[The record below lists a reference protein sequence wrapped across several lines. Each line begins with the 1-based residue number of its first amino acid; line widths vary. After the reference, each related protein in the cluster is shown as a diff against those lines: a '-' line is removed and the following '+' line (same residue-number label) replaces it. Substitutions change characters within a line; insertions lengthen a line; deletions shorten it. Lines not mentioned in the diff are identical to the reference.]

1 MSQPGAS
8 LLHPRVLIPFALVT
22 LIWGSTWIVIKG
34 QLGIVPP
41 SWSVTYRFIVAAAAM
56 FLFAAMRGERLWL
69 DRRAFAFVVLLGI
82 AQFTFN
88 FNFVYRAEQHITSG
102 LVAVLF
108 ALLIVPNTLF
118 GRLFLKTPL
127 EGRFLAGAGIAI
139 VGVGLMILHEYRA
152 AALGPQ
158 AVIAGTLLTLTGVL
172 SASIANVMQGT
183 KIARAQS
190 MTVMIAWAMLFGA
203 LADGGFAWITT
214 GPPTIEATPVYLL
227 GVLYLGIVASAVS
240 FPLYFSVI
248 RAVGPG
254 QAAWSSVLIPIIA
267 MGFSTVFEDY
277 HWAPLS
283 IAGGAVALAGLIIAV
298 AKRPERPSV
307 SGNMVSVAVDAPEC
321 SGPASEDPRD

>member
-1 MSQPGAS
+1 MSQPAT

-22 LIWGSTWIVIKG
+22 LIWGSTWIVITG

-41 SWSVTYRFIVAAAAM
+41 SWSVTYRFAVAAIAM
-56 FLFAAMRGERLWL
+56 FAFAIVRRERLWL
-69 DRRAFAFVVLLGI
+69 DPKAMAFAMLLGV

-108 ALLIVPNTLF
+108 ALLIVPNTLL
-118 GRLFLKTPL
+118 GRAFLKTPL

-152 AALGPQ
+152 AALD
-158 AVIAGTLLTLTGVL
+158 ADEVILGTMLTLAGVF
-172 SASIANVMQGT
+172 SASTANVMQGT

-190 MTVMIAWAMLFGA
+190 MVVMIAWAMLFGA
-203 LADGGFAWITT
+203 LADGSYAWITT
-214 GPPTIEATPVYLL
+214 GPPVIEPTFTYLG
-227 GVLYLGIVASAVS
+227 GVLYLGIIASAVT
-240 FPLYFSVI
+240 FPLYFNVI

-267 MGFSTVFEDY
+267 MGFSTVFEGY
-277 HWAPLS
+277 RWSTLS
-283 IAGGAVALAGLIIAV
+283 AAGGIVALVGLVIAV
-298 AKRPERPSV
+298 VKRPERPSV
-307 SGNMVSVAVDAPEC
+307 SGNMVSVPVDRE
-321 SGPASEDPRD
+321 S